1 MVETEGGRIGGMGDD
16 DIGADGAG
24 GFSEDTGGASTS
36 GGRATQAHASGRGQE
51 TRGDGPAFSA
61 EEAAEA
67 DVPQSGTPDDLKLGG
82 DKPGLDPD
90 AGAGGSTGGV
100 SGGPGAD

>member
-1 MVETEGGRIGGMGDD
+1 MVESQGGRIGGMGDD

-36 GGRATQAHASGRGQE
+36 GGRATQAGASGRGHE
-51 TRGDGPAFSA
+51 TRADGPAFTPQ
-61 EEAAEA
+61 EAAEA
-67 DVPQSGTPDDLKLGG
+67 DVPRSGTPDDLRPGG

-100 SGGPGAD
+100 PGGPGGD

>member
-1 MVETEGGRIGGMGDD
+1 MTDSEGGRIGGLQDD

-24 GFSEDTGGASTS
+24 GFSEDTGGSPS
-36 GGRATQAHASGRGQE
+36 GGRASNVGTSGRGHEQ
-51 TRGDGPAFSA
+51 RADGPAFSA
-61 EEAAEA
+61 EEAATA
-67 DVPQSGTPDDLKLGG
+67 DIPRSGTPDDLKPGG

-100 SGGPGAD
+100 AGGPGAD

>member
-1 MVETEGGRIGGMGDD
+1 MVQNEGGRIGGMGDD

-24 GFSEDTGGASTS
+24 GRDEDAGGASTS
-36 GGRATQAHASGRGQE
+36 GDRATRAGVTGRGHE
-51 TRGDGPAFSA
+51 TRADGPAYTPA
-61 EEAAEA
+61 EAAEA
-67 DVPQSGTPDDLKLGG
+67 DVPRSGTPDDLKLGG

-100 SGGPGAD
+100 PGGPGGD